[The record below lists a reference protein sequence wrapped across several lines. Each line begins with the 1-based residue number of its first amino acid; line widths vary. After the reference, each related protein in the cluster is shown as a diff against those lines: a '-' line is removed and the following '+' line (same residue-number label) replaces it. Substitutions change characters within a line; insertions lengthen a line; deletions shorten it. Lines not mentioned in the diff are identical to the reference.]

1 MRIFGVDILKGSSR
15 SKSIPR
21 FALYVIDGDEEW
33 SRTVSRNRF
42 FRYVR
47 DLKPDFVATDNIFEL
62 FRDRS
67 ELIAFLRSIPPETKF
82 VQTAGKQSLPKL
94 ARRYGISLDPKNP
107 FDEAKAS
114 ALLVKYGVGD
124 VVSVFTDKTIIKVSR
139 NRSLGKGGWRQN
151 KYRRKVHNSVRAV
164 YREIKNI
171 LDEHGIEYVEEVRA
185 GYGGISRGVLV
196 VNEPREKVPINS
208 FRTRDVQVTVEAVE
222 KEKIELIPMKRQT
235 TYTIVGI
242 DPGATVGVA
251 VLDLNGNVLA
261 VKSKKGWSYSE
272 VTEFILSHGKPVVIA
287 TDKKLPPEYI
297 SKMRASF
304 NCILYC
310 PREDIPVDKKKAL
323 TSGRGVSN
331 DHERDALASAMD
343 AYNAYRNKLKNV
355 EKRIPEGYD
364 LDEIKAG
371 VIRGLSLKSMLEN
384 RISRDKEGEEKE
396 RQSADLEEIRK
407 RDRIIA
413 RLREENRRLEDRV
426 RELKK
431 EIERLKE
438 KIYAISSE
446 EHRKIREQNMIKSLQ
461 SEIKGLRRALAE
473 RDRRIKELEMKLE
486 ELRKLKYLEFRGW
499 KAIKVLRKFTKDEIE
514 RLLITTGIE
523 EGDVIY
529 IADVAGGGR
538 SSAELLVKKGVRAVI
553 ASGEMSHYAQEVFES
568 NKIPIVPEENIS
580 LRVFDEFALVEAE
593 KLEECIERR
602 RKEMERKSLEKI
614 EELIFEYRTRR
625 MGEF

>member
-15 SKSIPR
+15 SKSIPK
-21 FALYVIDGDEEW
+21 FALYVIDGEQEW
-33 SRTVSRNRF
+33 SRAVSRNRF

-47 DLKPDFVATDNIFEL
+47 DFKPDFVATDNIFEL
-62 FRDRS
+62 FRDRN
-67 ELIAFLRSIPPETKF
+67 ELIAFLKSVPPETKF
-82 VQTAGKQSLPKL
+82 VQTAGKMSLPKL
-94 ARRYGISLDPKNP
+94 ARRYGIHIDPKDP
-107 FDEAKAS
+107 FDEARAS
-114 ALLVKYGVGD
+114 ALLVKYGVGE

-171 LDEHGIEYVEEVRA
+171 LDEHGLEYVEEVRE

-208 FRTRDVQVTVEAVE
+208 FKMKDVQVTVEAVE

-251 VLDLNGNVLA
+251 ILDLSGNVLA

-287 TDKKLPPEYI
+287 TDKRLPPEYI

-310 PREDIPVDKKKAL
+310 PKEDIPVEKKKAL
-323 TSGRGVSN
+323 TSGKGVSN
-331 DHERDALASAMD
+331 DHERDALASAID
-343 AYNAYRNKLKNV
+343 AYNTYRNKLKNV

-371 VIRGLSLKSMLEN
+371 VIRGLSLKSMLE
-384 RISRDKEGEEKE
+384 RKSAGEREDGEKV
-396 RQSADLEEIRK
+396 RPAIDIDEIRK

-413 RLREENRRLEDRV
+413 ELREENRRLENEIKR
-426 RELKK
+426 LKK

-438 KIYAISSE
+438 RIYTISSE
-446 EHRKIREQNMIKSLQ
+446 EHRKIREQNIVKSLQ
-461 SEIKGLRRALAE
+461 AEIKGLRKTVAE
-473 RDRRIKELEMKLE
+473 KDMQIQELEKKLDE
-486 ELRKLKYLEFRGW
+486 IRKLKYLEFKGW
-499 KAIKVLRKFTKDEIE
+499 KSIKVLRKFTRDEID
-514 RLLITTGIE
+514 RLLNAMGIE

-529 IADVAGGGR
+529 ISDVAGGGK
-538 SSAELLVKKGVRAVI
+538 SNAEILVNKGVRAII
-553 ASGEMSHYAQEVFES
+553 AMGEMSHYAQEVFDTHR
-568 NKIPIVPEENIS
+568 IPIIPADEIP
-580 LRVFDEFALVEAE
+580 LRIFDEFALVEAD
-593 KLEECIERR
+593 KLEECIEK
-602 RKEMERKSLEKI
+602 RKREMEKRSLEKI
-614 EELIFEYRTRR
+614 EELIFEYRSRR
-625 MGEF
+625 VGEF